1 MRELLGDL
9 DDLVG
14 TPTGEEL
21 ESDRARRLIT
31 ERVLTQLVD
40 IAVGVNSHLAAGQLG
55 RAPRDYRESFDMA
68 AEAAA
73 IPLEVARSLR
83 DAAGLR
89 NVLVHEYLEID
100 LDLVAAAVPR
110 AREGFAGYVRAVA
123 AFLTE
128 S

>member
-21 ESDRARRLIT
+21 RSDRARRLIA
-31 ERVLTQLVD
+31 ERILTQLID
-40 IAVGVNSHLAAGQLG
+40 IAVGVNSHLAAVQLG
-55 RAPRDYRESFDMA
+55 RAPRDHRESFDMA
-68 AEAAA
+68 AEAAG
-73 IPLEVARSLR
+73 IPTEVARSLR

-89 NVLVHEYLEID
+89 NVLVHAYLEID

-110 AREGFAGYVRAVA
+110 ARESFASYIRAVA
-123 AFLTE
+123 AFLAA